1 MNINMIRKKLAGLLI
16 LLVSG
21 TANAGLITIGGLTLE
36 NAGDSYVTDHVN
48 NVDYLRWD
56 QVKHLSF
63 SELTTSLQTGNA
75 YDGWEIAS
83 LGQANDF
90 VNALLDGTSGC
101 NSSIGFDVCSTSYTY
116 TDFITL
122 MGSSYDR
129 NLSYTYAWFLSD
141 NKFGSEVGY
150 IEANVVRLSKSNEWS
165 SFATSDTFSSTGT
178 NSALPIGFMLYREH
192 AEVPEPSTLAI
203 FALGMI
209 GLASRRFK
217 KQS

>member
-1 MNINMIRKKLAGLLI
+1 MIRIKLAGLLI

-36 NAGDSYVTDHVN
+36 NVGDSYVTDHVN

-129 NLSYTYAWFLSD
+129 N
-141 NKFGSEVGY
+141 
-150 IEANVVRLSKSNEWS
+150 S
-165 SFATSDTFSSTGT
+165 S
-178 NSALPIGFMLYREH
+178 
-192 AEVPEPSTLAI
+192 
-203 FALGMI
+203 
-209 GLASRRFK
+209 
-217 KQS
+217 